1 MPDRTIDNE
10 LKRRIAVVQMDPA
23 DSHSTGG
30 TVLKVIDIFQVGSPG
45 NFRTETTSESTACQE
60 YSGRSDIQFIDVPDS
75 VFNDMKNNEE
85 GYITDWI
92 LQDKTNLF
100 VRT

>member
-1 MPDRTIDNE
+1 MPNRTIDNE

-23 DSHSTGG
+23 ESNSTGG
-30 TVLKVIDIFQVGSPG
+30 TVLKIIDLFQVGSPG

-60 YSGRSDIQFIDVPDS
+60 YSERSDIEFIDVPDS
-75 VFNDMKNNEE
+75 VFNDMKNNES
-85 GYITDWI
+85 GFITNWI

-100 VRT
+100 VKT

>member
-23 DSHSTGG
+23 ESHSTGG
-30 TVLKVIDIFQVGSPG
+30 VVLKVIDLFQVGSPG
-45 NFRTETTSESTACQE
+45 NYRTETTSESTACQE
-60 YSGRSDIQFIDVPDS
+60 YSGRSDIQFIDVPNS
-75 VFNDMKNNEE
+75 VFNEMVNNEA
-85 GYITDWI
+85 GFVTNWI
-92 LQDKTNLF
+92 YQDKTNLF

>member
-23 DSHSTGG
+23 ESNSTGG
-30 TVLKVIDIFQVGSPG
+30 VVLKVVDLFQVGSPG
-45 NFRTETTSESTACQE
+45 NYRTETTSESTACQE

-75 VFNDMKNNEE
+75 VFNEMVNNEE
-85 GYITDWI
+85 GYINNWI

>member
-23 DSHSTGG
+23 ESNSTGG
-30 TVLKVIDIFQVGSPG
+30 VVLKVVDLFQVGSPG
-45 NFRTETTSESTACQE
+45 NYRTETTSETTACQE
-60 YSGRSDIQFIDVPDS
+60 YSGRSDIQFIDVPNS
-75 VFNDMKNNEE
+75 VFNEMVNNEA
-85 GYITDWI
+85 GFVTNWI
-92 LQDKTNLF
+92 YQDKTNLF